1 MTIEEDNK
9 SSFVEEHKSPANSL
23 AKGMIAGKCSCL
35 SEEAQ
40 ATIANEKRSSVKF
53 SIKSSKEKWEEA
65 AENKEIRTG
74 THSSLQCTLPN
85 RET

>member
-1 MTIEEDNK
+1 LQESAAACLKRLKLQLSMKNDRL
-9 SSFVEEHKSPANSL
+9 SNSQ
-23 AKGMIAGKCSCL
+23 SN
-35 SEEAQ
+35 Q
-40 ATIANEKRSSVKF
+40 
-53 SIKSSKEKWEEA
+53 EKWGEA

>member
-1 MTIEEDNK
+1 
-9 SSFVEEHKSPANSL
+9 
-23 AKGMIAGKCSCL
+23 MITGKCSCL

-74 THSSLQCTLPN
+74 TYSSLQCTLPD

>member
-1 MTIEEDNK
+1 
-9 SSFVEEHKSPANSL
+9 
-23 AKGMIAGKCSCL
+23 MIAGKCSCL

-40 ATIANEKRSSVKF
+40 ATIVNEKRSSVKF

-65 AENKEIRTG
+65 AENKEIRTD
-74 THSSLQCTLPN
+74 TYSSLQCTLPN